1 MASETMVNCREPEVG
16 DLKSEPDESSYM
28 LRNKRSPPST
38 NHGLHQ
44 HQQQGRQRRTF
55 DDSWAWYVVGGC
67 AFANFLLPGML
78 RSFGPDVLDGFVEVH
93 KLEFENRSVVGC
105 RWIPATFHLTFFIA
119 GSLSGL
125 LCKLISH
132 RAVTFWGGLLASV
145 GMMSSSF
152 ANSISH
158 LYISYGIMV
167 GFGAGLCY
175 SAGILIINEYFV
187 KHRGLANGLSL
198 AGTAI
203 GALALPPYL
212 EFLTFSYGYRGG
224 ILIVSGIMLNTLACS
239 LTYKPAVVDRAI
251 QQDEVTCTR
260 PPCVS
265 SSPPTTSINAMA
277 VTTTALRAAT
287 DLYYAAV
294 VSSPSPPLLKPKTT
308 AAAAA
313 TASSTDDEDDGD
325 GDDEDEDDDDNDKRL
340 KHVLW
345 RRWLRRQRPR
355 CGGSPFAEFLAV
367 SAVHAISH
375 LAYAT
380 AVPARGAA
388 LHLAAAEAVGRLV
401 APTASDLLSSGGSA
415 SVYLYAAVMAA
426 GGAVL
431 LTGGAAAESDV
442 DPFQWSRPTQW
453 SGSLVAAFGLAS
465 GAAVGLEP
473 LVAVQ
478 VLGREWL
485 ATSYSA
491 TLLGKGAAQLA
502 VDLFL
507 QRPSASAG
515 DGQWPP
521 ISPYLLYAFG
531 SCLVSIAATWTA
543 AFLVKRH
550 YATKTRCSRYVRT
563 A

>member
-1 MASETMVNCREPEVG
+1 MANETMVSCREPEAG
-16 DLKSEPDESSYM
+16 DSKSEPDESSYM
-28 LRNKRSPPST
+28 LRDKRSSPSST
-38 NHGLHQ
+38 IRGQHHQ
-44 HQQQGRQRRTF
+44 HPEHEHQHRTF

-93 KLEFENRSVVGC
+93 KLEFDNRSVVGC

-119 GSLSGL
+119 GSLSCL

-132 RAVTFWGGLLASV
+132 RAVTFWGGLLASA
-145 GMMSSSF
+145 GMLSSSF

-158 LYISYGIMV
+158 LYISYGVMV

-175 SAGILIINEYFV
+175 SAGILIVNEYFD

-203 GALALPPYL
+203 GALAMPPYL

-224 ILIVSGIMLNTLACS
+224 ILIVSGMMLNTLACS
-239 LTYKPAVVDRAI
+239 LTYKPAVTDGGAI
-251 QQDEVTCTR
+251 EQDETTYSG
-260 PPCVS
+260 PSVS
-265 SSPPTTSINAMA
+265 SSPTTSINARA
-277 VTTTALRAAT
+277 VTTTAFRAAT

-308 AAAAA
+308 AAEA
-313 TASSTDDEDDGD
+313 TTTDDE
-325 GDDEDEDDDDNDKRL
+325 EDDDDDSSTNPKNIR
-340 KHVLW
+340 W
-345 RRWLRRQRPR
+345 RRPRLSRPA
-355 CGGSPFAEFLAV
+355 AEFLAV
-367 SAVHAISH
+367 SAVHAIGH

-380 AVPARGAA
+380 AAPARGAA
-388 LHLAAAEAVGRLV
+388 LHLAAAEAAGRLI
-401 APTASDLLSSGGSA
+401 APATSDALSPGGGSAA
-415 SVYLYAAVMAA
+415 SVYLYAAAVAV
-426 GGAVL
+426 GGTVL
-431 LTGGAAAESDV
+431 LTGAAAAAAESNV
-442 DPFQWSRPTQW
+442 DPFLQWSRPAAQW
-453 SGSLVAAFGLAS
+453 SGSLVVAFGLAF

-473 LVAVQ
+473 LVAVH
-478 VLGREWL
+478 VLGRRWL
-485 ATSYSA
+485 AASCSA

-507 QRPSASAG
+507 QRPPSAG
-515 DGQWPP
+515 RSTPVT
-521 ISPYLLYAFG
+521 ISPYALYALG
-531 SCLVSIAATWTA
+531 SCLVATAAAWTA

-550 YATKTRCSRYVRT
+550 YAAKTGCSRYVRT